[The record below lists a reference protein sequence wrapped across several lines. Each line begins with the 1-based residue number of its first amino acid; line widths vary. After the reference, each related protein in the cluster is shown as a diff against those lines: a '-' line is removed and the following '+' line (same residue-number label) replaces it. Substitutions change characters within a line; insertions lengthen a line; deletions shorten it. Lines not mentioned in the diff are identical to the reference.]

1 MSLHGFLEQMEKKNE
16 VLHVKD
22 QVSPVFEI
30 SHLMKSFDVQGPILL
45 FEKVKGSKVQVITNV
60 CGTRK
65 RICDSLS
72 TGSDGLY
79 RRILWAWRSPKK
91 PRIGREGTVKEVLE
105 SRVDLSKIPV
115 LTHFE
120 HDAGQYVTSGVVHA
134 KSIDGEVENLSVH
147 RLQILDRNHLA
158 IRLVPRHLFKLWNDA
173 REAKKDLEVA
183 ISVGVHPA
191 VLLAAS
197 SPVPYG
203 VNEYDVAN
211 TLLNGHLRLVNC
223 ERVDAS
229 APAEAELVLEGKISV
244 TKEVTE
250 GPFVDITGTYDVS
263 RRQPV
268 VEVVG
273 VMHRRDYVYEGL
285 LPSGAE
291 HRLLM
296 GLPHEVLI
304 WESVSKVVPR
314 VQAVNLSA
322 GGNGWLHAVIAV
334 EKQLDGDGKNALL
347 AAFAAHPS
355 LKHAVIVDSD
365 INVFDG
371 TEVEWAV
378 ATRFQASEDLVLI
391 ENVRGST
398 LDSSA
403 DQETGLTSKM
413 GLDAT
418 KPFTKPKEKF
428 DRARIPVSKRA
439 ENIARKLQSAK
450 DLRASLYTRKEWIG

>member
-1 MSLHGFLEQMEKKNE
+1 MSMRDFLKQAENKKE
-16 VLHVKD
+16 VLHVKH
-22 QVSPVFEI
+22 QVSPMFEI
-30 SHLMKSFDVQGPILL
+30 SHLMKNFDDQGPILL
-45 FEKVKGSKVQVITNV
+45 FERVEGSNRQVVTNV

-65 RICDSLS
+65 RICESLS
-72 TGSDGLY
+72 IGLDGLY
-79 RRILWAWRSPKK
+79 RRILWAWRSPRK
-91 PRIGREGTVKEVLE
+91 PKVSREGVVKEDSE
-105 SRVDLSKIPV
+105 DKVDLSEIPV

-120 HDAGQYVTSGVVHA
+120 RDGGPYVTSGVLHA
-134 KSIDGEVENLSVH
+134 RSIDGEVENLSIH
-147 RLQILDRNHLA
+147 RLQVLNRNHLA
-158 IRLVPRHLFKLWNDA
+158 IRLVPRHLFKLWSDA
-173 REAKKDLEVA
+173 KKAKKDLEVA
-183 ISVGVHPA
+183 ISIGVHPA

-197 SPVPYG
+197 SPVPFG

-211 TLLNGHLRLVNC
+211 ALLRDKLRLVDC
-223 ERVDAS
+223 QRVDAR
-229 APAEAELVLEGKISV
+229 APADAELVLEGKISA
-244 TKEVTE
+244 TKEVSE
-250 GPFVDITGTYDVS
+250 GPFVDITGTYDVV
-263 RRQPV
+263 RKQPV
-268 VEVVG
+268 VEVVS
-273 VMHRRDYVYEGL
+273 VMHRRDYLYEGL

-355 LKHAVIVDSD
+355 LKHAVVVDSD
-365 INVFDG
+365 INAFDES
-371 TEVEWAV
+371 EVEWAI
-378 ATRFQASEDLVLI
+378 ATRFQAAEDLVLV

-398 LDSSA
+398 LDASA

-418 KPFTKPKEKF
+418 KPFHKPKEKF
-428 DRARIPVSKRA
+428 ARARIPVSKKV
-439 ENIARKLQSAK
+439 EGIMRKLQLAEK
-450 DLRASLYTRKEWIG
+450 RGNNLWTERA